1 MCRIISLGYASSLLF
16 RLPSMPLHYYTLSH
30 IARELQDSSGMFLTE
45 CFTQERNTL
54 HCVFESGSR
63 TRVLEA
69 HLDSRHGAVFVRS
82 EFHRAR
88 KNTLDLFP
96 DLIGRTLHSASL
108 LQNERIIELHLPP
121 YTLHLIVFAGWS
133 EALESASANALVTQT
148 LESEGQRLDTIT
160 SAFRTPQPLV
170 GTVFRVKAALHR
182 PLQECASEAT
192 LGKALASCDL
202 LLGSK
207 YAPEAMTRIS
217 AATGL
222 EASEM
227 LGSEAV
233 RNQMETIERIAS
245 GVREECLSA
254 TAFFVVRDAR
264 TAPLSKPLFSLVRPT
279 DSSVHIEYECSS
291 ASEAVR
297 TTVMALH
304 REARFHGLYS
314 ASEANLRT
322 SLAKAERTVQAIG
335 RDTEGAVRS
344 KERQLWAEL
353 LLSQPNVQQKGVKQL
368 EAQNWDGEMIC
379 IPLNPALSLRE
390 NADEYFK
397 KASTARETLKK
408 REARREQQERL
419 VRRFTEA
426 LLMLRSISTE
436 KDLEKFMTTFSK
448 NAKNNVTHNSPQ
460 SPQRQS
466 EKQQGEKHQKTTRFR
481 EFPLDDDHT
490 LYVGKTAADNDE
502 LTLRFA
508 KPQDY
513 WFHARGVP
521 GSHAILRAP
530 SKDKKPPKHVLE
542 QAASIAAYFSKARN
556 AKMSPVA
563 YTQKKYVRKP
573 KGAAVGAVVLEREE
587 VVMVRPHVPAGLLGT
602 EAEE

>member
-1 MCRIISLGYASSLLF
+1 
-16 RLPSMPLHYYTLSH
+16 
-30 IARELQDSSGMFLTE
+30 
-45 CFTQERNTL
+45 
-54 HCVFESGSR
+54 
-63 TRVLEA
+63 
-69 HLDSRHGAVFVRS
+69 
-82 EFHRAR
+82 
-88 KNTLDLFP
+88 
-96 DLIGRTLHSASL
+96 
-108 LQNERIIELHLPP
+108 
-121 YTLHLIVFAGWS
+121 
-133 EALESASANALVTQT
+133 
-148 LESEGQRLDTIT
+148 
-160 SAFRTPQPLV
+160 
-170 GTVFRVKAALHR
+170 
-182 PLQECASEAT
+182 
-192 LGKALASCDL
+192 
-202 LLGSK
+202 
-207 YAPEAMTRIS
+207 
-217 AATGL
+217 
-222 EASEM
+222 
-227 LGSEAV
+227 
-233 RNQMETIERIAS
+233 
-245 GVREECLSA
+245 
-254 TAFFVVRDAR
+254 
-264 TAPLSKPLFSLVRPT
+264 
-279 DSSVHIEYECSS
+279 
-291 ASEAVR
+291 
-297 TTVMALH
+297 MALH

-314 ASEANLRT
+314 AAETSLRT
-322 SLAKAERTVQAIG
+322 ALAKAERIVQAIG

-353 LLSQPNVQQKGVKQL
+353 LLSQPNVQQKGVEQL
-368 EAQNWDGEMIC
+368 EAQNWDGEVMTIR
-379 IPLNPALSLRE
+379 LNPALSLRE

-426 LLMLRSISTE
+426 LLELRSIRTE

-448 NAKNNVTHNSPQ
+448 NAKNNATHDSPQ
-460 SPQRQS
+460 SAQRQG
-466 EKQQGEKHQKTTRFR
+466 EKQQGGKHQKTTRFR

-573 KGAAVGAVVLEREE
+573 KGAAVGAVILEREE

-602 EAEE
+602 ETDE